1 MSRGATAGAPP
12 AMDVDVV
19 VDVDVAPLEA
29 IVVAVAR
36 EPVAGTVVDT
46 AAGTVVDTV
55 TAGLVPT
62 EGGFHPR
69 SVVPAHWP
77 VSRLLSRPHSL

>member
-1 MSRGATAGAPP
+1 
-12 AMDVDVV
+12 MDVDVV

-29 IVVAVAR
+29 TVVVVAR
-36 EPVAGTVVDT
+36 EPMAGTVVDT
-46 AAGTVVDTV
+46 AAGAVVDTAADTVVDTV

-62 EGGFHPR
+62 EGGLHPR